1 MNTNIENIKHIY
13 RDNGDFI
20 LRDFKLK
27 NRSNLYIC
35 YFESLCNGNAI
46 YDYVVKN
53 ILNSILFNKKI
64 NSLKEIISSPKLII
78 INDSEEA
85 FYYLE
90 NGFVVI
96 FYRDEILA
104 VEVKA
109 ELDRGITVSQT
120 EPSMYGPKDSFCEN
134 IQKNLGV
141 LKRRIKTKDLKVE
154 SVDRGVYTKDRIN
167 LIYIDSLVDKKKVL
181 NIKEKLNSHRY
192 KEVLDSF
199 DLSSELDQNIVFP
212 TIFKTEKPGL
222 ASKYL
227 LKGYVII
234 MIDNTPFVLIMDAKF
249 KDFVNP
255 FTSDKFVKVLRYIC
269 LFLTILT
276 PAIYIALIN
285 FNPETIPIKLL
296 INFAEQRASVPFPAV
311 VEALIMLLVC
321 EILREAD
328 IRFPNSYGSAASI
341 LGALV
346 LGEAAVSAGIVSAI
360 MIIIIAITFITN
372 LIFTEIK
379 LVWSIRILR
388 IAFLLISSFLGLY
401 GLSIAF
407 IAVINILANTKM
419 YEGEYL

>member
-1 MNTNIENIKHIY
+1 M
-13 RDNGDFI
+13 
-20 LRDFKLK
+20 
-27 NRSNLYIC
+27 
-35 YFESLCNGNAI
+35 
-46 YDYVVKN
+46 
-53 ILNSILFNKKI
+53 
-64 NSLKEIISSPKLII
+64 
-78 INDSEEA
+78 
-85 FYYLE
+85 E

-227 LKGYVII
+227 LKGYVVI

-407 IAVINILANTKM
+407 IAVINILAN
-419 YEGEYL
+419 EGEYL